1 MNIST
6 LWQHEFIQNAFLA
19 GGCVAIAAALVGYFV
34 VLRAQT
40 FAGEALT
47 DIGFTGATGAALL
60 GLSPLPGMVILSL
73 LAACIIG
80 LLGER
85 LRGRDIEIGMVLSF
99 ALGLGVLFLSLYA
112 SSSGSH
118 ASAGIG
124 ILFGSI
130 LSVSR
135 GDVWLSL
142 ACALGCSL
150 ALLILYRPLLFASID
165 PEVAA
170 ARGVPVR
177 LLSVLFLL
185 LLALATAISVLV
197 IGVLLV
203 FALLVAPAAAAARLS
218 PSPASALLL
227 AILLGLGSTWGGLL
241 IAFLGPGQ
249 HLPASFC
256 IAALATLC
264 YAGATLIAHW
274 RQRRSPQIPAQ
285 PAHPCKGRR
294 TAA

>member
-1 MNIST
+1 MNIGL
-6 LWQHEFIQNAFLA
+6 LWQHEFVQNAFLA
-19 GGCVAIAAALVGYFV
+19 GGCVAIAAALVGYFL

-60 GLSPLPGMVILSL
+60 GLSPLPGMLILSL
-73 LAACIIG
+73 LAALAIG

-112 SSSGSH
+112 TSSGSH
-118 ASAGIG
+118 ATAGVG

-150 ALLILYRPLLFASID
+150 ALLILYRPLLFASTD

-203 FALLVAPAAAAARLS
+203 FALLVAPAAAAERLS
-218 PSPASALLL
+218 PSPAGALLL
-227 AILLGLGSTWGGLL
+227 AVLFALGSTWGGLL

-256 IAALATLC
+256 IATLATGC
-264 YAGATLIAHW
+264 YAGATLGLHL
-274 RQRRSPQIPAQ
+274 RRRHLSQRPAQ
-285 PAHPCKGRR
+285 PPHPCKGRR